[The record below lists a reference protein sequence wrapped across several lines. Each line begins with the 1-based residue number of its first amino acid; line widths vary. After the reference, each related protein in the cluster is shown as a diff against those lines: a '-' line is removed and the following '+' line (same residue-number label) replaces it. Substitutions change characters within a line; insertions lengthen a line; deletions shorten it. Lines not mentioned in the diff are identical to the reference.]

1 MRSLSATV
9 SFTLLVNLGVTEIAE
24 KDKNKKKKTKQTK
37 KTFWTY
43 VHKSS
48 WPHAL
53 MTILL
58 DNLEPS
64 WNIFGDGQSVSPK
77 THIHCFTPSRI
88 RHVITLKQFMWH
100 LSAFS
105 GVPGIELY
113 IFPKLP
119 DTLDHVTIRFC
130 RNTHIPI
137 VIYVANWSRTSH
149 ALFWFRPSVTY
160 SHYGGQLCM
169 RLTASFVNCVQ
180 HNHSEHRLVLYQFP

>member
-137 VIYVANWSRTSH
+137 IIYLAKWCRTLMLCSDSELLSLILIMVDSYAWDLQHHLWSAFNIT
-149 ALFWFRPSVTY
+149 V
-160 SHYGGQLCM
+160 
-169 RLTASFVNCVQ
+169 
-180 HNHSEHRLVLYQFP
+180 